1 MELQGLGAS
10 SGSAVGRAL
19 VVERDVR
26 PIFRMLLE
34 PGQVEAERQR
44 LQRAVAASRRQLQA
58 IRERLAFEAG
68 VPHAYVFDAHLLM
81 LEDPL
86 LLGRAL
92 ALVGEERVNAEWALH
107 AVSEQLHA
115 RFELVSD
122 DYLRERSHDLDDVL
136 GRIQLNLGGPE
147 DAPSLQRLP
156 GPCVLVAEELSPSE
170 AAELDWQ
177 RVLGVALAGGSPS
190 DHVSILARSRGIPIV
205 VGLGEALRQVPPGSL
220 VALDAQRGRLLLE
233 PSASALEELDDQRE
247 RGRREDRRLR
257 ATRSL
262 PAVTRD
268 GVAVALRANLEF
280 PEDVEQAL
288 AQGALGIG
296 LFRSEYLLRSHRSWP
311 DEQQQYAV
319 YSDLCA
325 RLGGDLLTVRLWD
338 LSPGEL
344 GQGGAGWHNPAL
356 GERALRQ
363 AWRDRR
369 PFKVQLRALLRA
381 ALRGPVRV
389 LVPFVTGLPD
399 VELVQALLGECRA
412 ELEGEGVPC
421 APDLPLGATLEV
433 PAAAIQAA
441 ALARRVDFMTV
452 GTNDLVQYLLAVDRS
467 DPRVARLYEPL
478 HPAVLRVVSEV
489 LAAGRRAGVP
499 VAVCGE
505 MAADPLSALALVGLG
520 ARELSMTPAALPRVK
535 EALRAVEVRQL
546 EHELQGCLGLDG
558 AAEVAA
564 VLRRACREAVPAPA
578 P

>member
-1 MELQGLGAS
+1 MELRGLGAS
-10 SGSAVGRAL
+10 AGSAVGRAL
-19 VVERDVR
+19 VVEREAR
-26 PIFRMLLE
+26 PVFRLLLE
-34 PGQVEAERQR
+34 PGQVEAELQR
-44 LQRAVAASRRQLQA
+44 LQRAVEASRRQLQA

-92 ALVGEERVNAEWALH
+92 ALVREERVNAEWALH

-136 GRIQLNLGGPE
+136 GRIQLNLGGAD

-156 GPCVLVAEELSPSE
+156 GPCVLVAEGLSPSE

-177 RVLGVALAGGSPS
+177 QVLGVALAGGSPS

-205 VGLGEALRQVPPGSL
+205 VGLGEDLRRVPPGAL
-220 VALDAQRGRLLLE
+220 VALDAQHGRLLVE
-233 PSASALEELDDQRE
+233 PTPAALEALHDQRE
-247 RGRREDRRLR
+247 RERREDCRLR
-257 ATRSL
+257 EIRSL

-280 PEDVEQAL
+280 PEDVEQAV
-288 AQGALGIG
+288 AQGALGVG
-296 LFRSEYLLRSHRSWP
+296 LFRSEYLLRSRRSWP
-311 DEQQQYAV
+311 GEDEQHAV
-319 YSDLCA
+319 YADLCA
-325 RLGGDLLTVRLWD
+325 RLGGESLTVRLWD
-338 LSPGEL
+338 LAPGEL
-344 GQGGAGWHNPAL
+344 GQAGTGWHNPAL
-356 GERALRQ
+356 GERALRL
-363 AWRDRR
+363 ARRDRR

-399 VELVQALLGECRA
+399 VELVRELLEECQA
-412 ELEGEGVPC
+412 ELEAQGVPC
-421 APDLPLGATLEV
+421 ARGLPLGATLEV
-433 PAAAIQAA
+433 PAAALQAE
-441 ALARRVDFMTV
+441 ALARRVSFMTV

-467 DPRVARLYEPL
+467 DPRVAHLYEPL
-478 HPAVLRVVSEV
+478 HPAVLRVVAGV
-489 LAAGRRAGVP
+489 LEAGRRAGVP

-520 ARELSMTPAALPRVK
+520 ARELSMTPSALPRVK
-535 EALRAVEVRQL
+535 AALRAVEARQL
-546 EHELQGCLGLDG
+546 EEELRGCLALDA
-558 AAEVAA
+558 AAEIAS